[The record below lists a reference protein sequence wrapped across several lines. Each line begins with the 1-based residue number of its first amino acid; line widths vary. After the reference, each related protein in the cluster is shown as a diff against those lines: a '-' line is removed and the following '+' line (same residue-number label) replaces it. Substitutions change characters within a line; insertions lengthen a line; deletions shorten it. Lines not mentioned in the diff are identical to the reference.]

1 MSLPPNSHS
10 QDMLVQAPGTLVRRL
25 QYGRLRIEVAL
36 WRRGAWPVLVV
47 VALAVAAWLALVER
61 PALQAQ
67 RLAAPQPQA
76 GRSAAPAAGGDDAQR
91 WQAFRAALPPRDG
104 SAESV
109 QRLIALTGQ
118 DLAWRQAEFVHS
130 DDAPL
135 GLTRLQI
142 AVPVTG
148 SYPALRQALVRALQD
163 MPALAVDQVLFQ
175 RQTGGDTELQARVRF
190 SLWMTREPSAPAS
203 APRASTER

>member
-1 MSLPPNSHS
+1 MSLPPTS
-10 QDMLVQAPGTLVRRL
+10 QDVLVQPPGTLVRRV
-25 QYGRLRIEVAL
+25 QRGRLRMEVLL
-36 WRRGAWPVLVV
+36 WRLGAWPVLVAA
-47 VALAVAAWLALVER
+47 ALAVAAWLVVVER
-61 PALQAQ
+61 PALQVQ
-67 RLAAPQPQA
+67 RSAAPQPQA
-76 GRSAAPAAGGDDAQR
+76 GRSAGAVAGEDDAQR

-104 SAESV
+104 SAEAV

-142 AVPVTG
+142 AVPVNG

-190 SLWMTREPSAPAS
+190 SLWMTREPSAAAS
-203 APRASTER
+203 APGRSTER